1 MNNNKKELKD
11 YNKYLFFGAG
21 KMAEFI
27 CDQLECESKL
37 VGCVDTL
44 KDNERSKDFFRGVR
58 ITSPDAFSD
67 LVKQGDIAIIICVNV
82 FFIPDVTKLLIET
95 YDYPKDYIFITNPY
109 TSCRPCVIN
118 EEFAKDKRLPIQ
130 DKRYGIVRNMFN
142 DGRSLRIFDM
152 LMKSKTYDYLGDAY
166 ELINVNDVDD
176 LLWWSEDYWESV
188 DFQNTNQNEATV
200 LDCGAYIGDSIQG
213 ICSRLPY
220 REIYYHAFEPVMD
233 NVAEIKK
240 IDATKFCK
248 ELVVHPA
255 GVGGKT
261 EEKSFV
267 VLTNNLEGG
276 YVSNITSQEASITE
290 TIRILSLDEANINV
304 RGKLFIKM
312 DIEGAELDA
321 LKGGRKLI
329 YENRPYLAICLYH
342 RKNDIIDIPLYLNS
356 FLENYDFYL
365 EGGYHT
371 ILIGVPK

>member
-1 MNNNKKELKD
+1 MEQNFNLIAKTFMGLEPVLAKELTQ
-11 YNKYLFFGAG
+11 LGA
-21 KMAEFI
+21 
-27 CDQLECESKL
+27 
-37 VGCVDTL
+37 
-44 KDNERSKDFFRGVR
+44 
-58 ITSPDAFSD
+58 
-67 LVKQGDIAIIICVNV
+67 
-82 FFIPDVTKLLIET
+82 
-95 YDYPKDYIFITNPY
+95 
-109 TSCRPCVIN
+109 
-118 EEFAKDKRLPIQ
+118 
-130 DKRYGIVRNMFN
+130 
-142 DGRSLRIFDM
+142 
-152 LMKSKTYDYLGDAY
+152 
-166 ELINVNDVDD
+166 NDVQIGRRMVSFTGDKELMYRANFQLHTAIRILKPIRHFKAKSADD
-176 LLWWSEDYWESV
+176 VYE
-188 DFQNTNQNEATV
+188 
-200 LDCGAYIGDSIQG
+200 
-213 ICSRLPY
+213 
-220 REIYYHAFEPVMD
+220 
-233 NVAEIKK
+233 EIKK